1 MCFSR
6 LQDEKISHKEA
17 STKEALQGNDAA
29 IIPKVDNSLGSNGK
43 QKEKKI
49 VV

>member
-17 STKEALQGNDAA
+17 LNEEALQGNDAPV
-29 IIPKVDNSLGSNGK
+29 IPKVEQLATTNAYYLKN
-43 QKEKKI
+43 
-49 VV
+49 